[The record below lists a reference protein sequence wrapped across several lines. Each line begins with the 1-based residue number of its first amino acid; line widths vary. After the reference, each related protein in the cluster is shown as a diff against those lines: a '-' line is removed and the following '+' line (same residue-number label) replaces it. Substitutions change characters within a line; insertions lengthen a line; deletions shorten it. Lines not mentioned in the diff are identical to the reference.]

1 MVQNRLRY
9 FLRRI
14 AWAAPGLLTAAMA
27 RGQNGVVLHE
37 YIPPDAAEDLA
48 LGVLT
53 PSGKMPAAMR
63 TSSGVVS
70 APNTLRPE
78 GDALGPSDRASSAGR
93 VPTYGSDYASTSE
106 RFRID
111 GTTSDPGLLH
121 YHEPFRPSI
130 APFKRMVVLDAVNDA
145 FELVLRDST
154 QHRVELHDS
163 PQAGDDEFYADLTLS
178 GGQPLRIP
186 SVSSGMRVLAADL
199 EPDVPFQLRVDTA
212 DNWFFQAQNLIGKGR
227 LILRIAAPRAAL
239 SPDVVANSYST
250 LTTAL
255 PEVPAIVS
263 RAAEPVLQRIG
274 VSRVFSPTD
283 AVRTLVEYFR
293 SFRPSHQHID
303 ESAGRELYQ
312 QLALSRKG
320 VCRHRAYAFVVTA
333 LALGIPARFVHNEA
347 HAWVEVFDGKLW
359 HRIDL
364 GGAAPGLTFDGEK
377 PEGPAYRM
385 PSDNYEWPRESS
397 PGDQLSLKSTGS
409 QLATP
414 MTASDPNLIA
424 KSISTAS
431 HVSIQTDPGNHS
443 QSNEP
448 EIAEPAPQESAPDS
462 RPLPKLSFH
471 LVGDSTVHRGDAMR
485 IAGVVESETGF
496 CGMTRIDFTL
506 LRQGERQLLGST
518 ATDDRG
524 RFQVQVTLPLSAGIG
539 PYELA
544 ATTGE
549 SAACR
554 ASGATR

>member
-1 MVQNRLRY
+1 
-9 FLRRI
+9 
-14 AWAAPGLLTAAMA
+14 MA
-27 RGQNGVVLHE
+27 QGQNGVILHE

-70 APNTLRPE
+70 APNTLRAE
-78 GDALGPSDRASSAGR
+78 GDALGPSDKGSSAGR
-93 VPTYGSDYASTSE
+93 VPTYGADHTSTSE

-111 GTTSDPGLLH
+111 GATSDPGLLH

-154 QHRVELHDS
+154 QHKVELHDS
-163 PQAGDDEFYADLTLS
+163 PEAGYDEFYADLTLA
-178 GGQPLRIP
+178 GGQPVRIP

-212 DNWFFQAQNLIGKGR
+212 DNWFFQAQSLIGKGR
-227 LILRIAAPRAAL
+227 LILRVAAPRVAL
-239 SPDVVANSYST
+239 SPEVVANSYST
-250 LTTAL
+250 LTAAL
-255 PEVPAIVS
+255 PVVPAIVS
-263 RAAEPVLQRIG
+263 HAAEPILQRIG

-283 AVRTLVEYFR
+283 ALRTLVEYFR
-293 SFRPSHQHID
+293 SFRPSTQHID
-303 ESAGRELYQ
+303 DATGRELYQ

-347 HAWVEVFDGKLW
+347 HAWVEVFDGKWW

-364 GGAAPGLTFDGEK
+364 GGAAPGFSFDGEK

-385 PSDNYEWPRESS
+385 PSDNYEWPRDAS
-397 PGDQLSLKSTGS
+397 PGDQLSLKPTSIP
-409 QLATP
+409 LAAP
-414 MTASDPNLIA
+414 MTASDPNSSA
-424 KSISTAS
+424 KSIAS
-431 HVSIQTDPGNHS
+431 ASGLPNQPNPGNQS
-443 QSNEP
+443 QASEP
-448 EIAEPAPQESAPDS
+448 DVAGPAPKESGPDG

-471 LVGDSTVHRGDAMR
+471 LVGDSTVHRGDTLSIEG
-485 IAGVVESETGF
+485 IAQSETGF

-506 LRQGERQLLGST
+506 LRQGERQLLGSA
-518 ATDDRG
+518 ATDDQG
-524 RFQVQVTLPLSAGIG
+524 RFRVQVTLPLTAGIG
-539 PYELA
+539 PYELV